1 LIRVS
6 EAVRLAEVIQVLV
19 RQGFVDLVRRAG
31 LHESIPAKLL
41 RKVHIM
47 EAPRGEPETTGRR
60 LRQALTELGPTFIKF
75 GQVLS
80 TRPDLVGTDV
90 ARELS
95 QLQDRITPIPISE
108 MAPVFKEELGE
119 DPSVLFDE
127 FDPEPI
133 AAASLSQV
141 YRARLKTGEQVA
153 VKIQRPRI
161 ERTIEADLSLM
172 HRIAEWVATH
182 VTDMDWFDGPGI
194 VEEFARSI
202 RRELDFHVEA
212 RVIERFRAN
221 FHDVRDV
228 FVPKTYRDY
237 SGQRVLTMD
246 WVDGVRVDALD
257 QYESRNCLPARVA
270 AISAE
275 MICRQIFDFH
285 LFHADPHPGNI
296 FITENDRIAF
306 LDYGM
311 IGHIERT
318 DAMTLAD
325 LLACLFRADAAGFM
339 DSLLLLTEGE
349 PQNRAGME
357 HQVADFIAFE
367 GQAIVG
373 GGRVGEGIEKM
384 INLLRSNQL
393 QLAPRFSLLLKAL
406 ATVETVGH
414 MLDADM
420 DMVPVIQPHV
430 DKLLLARYSPAHLL
444 ADARDIVSGLMRLT
458 RKLPADVEQVLRM
471 LRLGKLKIQ
480 LNHEGLSHLSKVT
493 DVASNRIAIGVILG
507 SLIIG
512 SSHLITVGG
521 GAYRLGLA
529 GYIVAGLLGMSL
541 VISIIRSK
549 KY

>member
-1 LIRVS
+1 MIRVS
-6 EAVRLAEVIQVLV
+6 EAVRLAEVVQVLV
-19 RQGFVDLVRRAG
+19 RQGFVDLVRRSG

-41 RKVHIM
+41 RKIHIM
-47 EAPRGEPETTGRR
+47 EAARGEPETTGRR

-90 ARELS
+90 AHELS
-95 QLQDRITPIPISE
+95 ELQDRIAPIPIVE
-108 MAPVFKEELGE
+108 MAAVFKDELGE
-119 DPSVLFDE
+119 EPSVLFAE
-127 FDPEPI
+127 FDTEPI

-141 YRARLKTGEQVA
+141 YRARLKTGEPVA

-161 ERTIEADLSLM
+161 ERVIEADLSLM
-172 HRIAEWVATH
+172 RRIAEWAAARLG
-182 VTDMDWFDGPGI
+182 DAAWFDAPGV

-221 FHDVRDV
+221 FSDVRDV
-228 FVPKTYRDY
+228 FVPKPYREF

-257 QYESRNCLPARVA
+257 QYENRNCVPARVA

-275 MICRQIFDFH
+275 MICRQIFEFH

-296 FITENDRIAF
+296 FITRDDRIAF

-311 IGHIERT
+311 IGHLERT
-318 DAMTLAD
+318 DALALAD
-325 LLACLFRADAAGFM
+325 LLACLFRADAAGFL
-339 DSLLLLTEGE
+339 DALLLLSEGE
-349 PQNRAGME
+349 PLNRSSLE
-357 HQVADFIAFE
+357 HQIADFIAFE
-367 GQAIVG
+367 GQAIIG

-384 INLLRSNQL
+384 ITLLRSNQL

-414 MLDADM
+414 MLDPEM
-420 DMVPVIQPHV
+420 DIVPIIQPHV
-430 DKLLLARYSPAHLL
+430 NRVMMERYSPAHVIADTRDTMASL
-444 ADARDIVSGLMRLT
+444 ARLT
-458 RKLPADVEQVLRM
+458 RKLPADIEQVLRM
-471 LRLGKLKIQ
+471 LRLGKLKMQ

-549 KY
+549 NY